1 MKIDRMFLGLNI
13 SANGLSAQRR
23 KMNII
28 SSNIANAET
37 TRTAEGGPYHRKQV
51 IMKERQNGQF
61 ATGLR
66 AAQIGLSRSTDSHF
80 SENPFPF
87 GGDQTNNTVV
97 EALEKDDPTPL
108 QMVYDP
114 SHPDADANGYVQ
126 MPNVNIITEMVDMIA
141 ASRAFEANVTAINAT
156 KGMAKDSLEI

>member
-23 KMNII
+23 KMNVI
-28 SSNIANAET
+28 STNIANAET
-37 TRTAEGGPYHRKQV
+37 TRTAEGGPYRRKQV
-51 IMKERQNGQF
+51 IMKEVQNSQF
-61 ATGLR
+61 ATGFQ
-66 AAQIGLSRSTDSHF
+66 AAQISLTRSSDKHLSD
-80 SENPFPF
+80 NPFPF
-87 GGDQTNNTVV
+87 GGDQATSP
-97 EALEKDDPTPL
+97 ALEAMEKEDPTPL